1 MVSVLVI
8 DDEYGVRTGI
18 REILAMEGYDVEV
31 AETGRHALER
41 LEARPFDIA
50 LIDYQLP
57 DIDGLTLLQ
66 AIRERKLGTLTCMI
80 TAYANI
86 DTAIAATRQGIDFF
100 LPKPFS
106 PDDLLGVIETLAAH
120 KRLKEETERL
130 RRAHEASLSALA
142 TEKSQ
147 TSMLLASLRDAV
159 LVVNREEEVVL
170 VNQTMAGLLGEEQTT
185 LLHQPLSKV
194 LQKEALSPLYEL
206 ISTLGDEERNVL
218 EITLNDR
225 IYFASAVAFHGDQH
239 TILGRI
245 LTLADVTD
253 LRRMAMEKPRF
264 IRTMVHEFRSPLGA
278 IRSLIEVA
286 LEHSLGDELAP
297 YLPFLER
304 ADCRIDKLAELIS
317 DLLSLSRIDLEKVQ
331 PQGTAELTSCV
342 ATVADLYREQMQAR
356 GIKLLTD
363 GLEGLPSL
371 PMAEDDLKTVFSN
384 LVGNAIKYGR
394 ENGKVEIHAQEL
406 GSMLVIKVSDDGIGI
421 RTENL
426 PRLFDEFFRE
436 KRTETQN
443 IEGNGLGLSI
453 VKRLV
458 ERAQG
463 NLEVESHVG
472 EGTTFSITFP
482 TAKGTTTA
490 RNLPAC
496 K

>member
-1 MVSVLVI
+1 MLSVLVI

-41 LEARPFDIA
+41 LDARPFDIA

-147 TSMLLASLRDAV
+147 TSKLVASLRDAV

-170 VNQTMAGLLGEEQTT
+170 ANQTMAALLGEDQAT
-185 LLHQPLSKV
+185 LLHQPIAQV
-194 LQKEALSPLYEL
+194 LQKEPHAPLLEL
-206 ISTLGDEERNVL
+206 LSTLGTEDRKVL
-218 EITLNDR
+218 EVTLGDR
-225 IYFASAVAFHGDQH
+225 IYFASAVAFHGDQRAV
-239 TILGRI
+239 LGHI

-286 LEHSLGDELAP
+286 LERSLGDELTP

-304 ADCRIDKLAELIS
+304 ADFRIDKLAELIS
-317 DLLSLSRIDLEKVQ
+317 DLLSLSRIDLERGKIE
-331 PQGTAELTSCV
+331 GTADLAVCV
-342 ATVADLYREQMQAR
+342 ATTMDLYRERAQAR
-356 GIKLLTD
+356 GIRVVL
-363 GLEGLPSL
+363 GSL
-371 PMAEDDLKTVFSN
+371 VGIPAIPIMEDDLKTVLGN

-394 ENGKVEIHAQEL
+394 ENGQVEIRGQCIGPTLIIEVA
-406 GSMLVIKVSDDGIGI
+406 DDGIGI
-421 RTENL
+421 RPENL
-426 PRLFDEFFRE
+426 PHLFDEFFRE
-436 KRTETQN
+436 KRAETQN

-453 VKRLV
+453 VKRLI

-463 NLEVESHVG
+463 TLEVTSRLG
-472 EGTTFSITFP
+472 EGTTFTLAFP
-482 TAKGTTTA
+482 LT
-490 RNLPAC
+490 N
-496 K
+496 